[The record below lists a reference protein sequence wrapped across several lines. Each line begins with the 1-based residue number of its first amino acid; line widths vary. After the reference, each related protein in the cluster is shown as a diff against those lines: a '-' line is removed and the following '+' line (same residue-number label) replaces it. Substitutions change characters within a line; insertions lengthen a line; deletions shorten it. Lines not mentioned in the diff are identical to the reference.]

1 MRSIFILLFALC
13 SVLVFSKEP
22 SNKQKEESFIV
33 TATPDTYDEI
43 TKNGVVLV
51 DFWAAW
57 CGPCRML
64 NPVLEQVA
72 KERKTK
78 VTIAKLNTEEFH
90 DFSIKMSVFS
100 LPSILIYKD
109 GKYITR
115 AEGLVEKATL
125 LEVIDYL
132 DSVRN

>member
-1 MRSIFILLFALC
+1 MRLTFILLFALC
-13 SVLVFSKEP
+13 SLLASSKEP
-22 SNKQKEESFIV
+22 SNKQKEESLIV
-33 TATPDTYDEI
+33 IATPETYDEV

-64 NPVLEQVA
+64 NPILEQVA
-72 KERKTK
+72 KERKNK
-78 VTIAKLNTEEFH
+78 VTIAKLNTEDFH

-125 LEVIDYL
+125 LDVIDYL
-132 DSVRN
+132 DSVQN